1 MRIPSS
7 LRIQFDNNVRIFYFV
22 VFPSPP
28 EFGRWKMK
36 RISTGIKGLDDMLH
50 GGLIPG
56 RPYAIT
62 GPPGSGKTTL
72 GIHFLMDGIK
82 NDENVI
88 LVALDEPPNE
98 IKLNAWALGFDVASI
113 RILDA
118 VPEVKGFQRGS
129 LIKDVG
135 TVLDLQ
141 TMKDVRDI
149 RRSKILR
156 AIEVSIHSVQKM
168 LRQESDDLYDKN
180 GEVYSRVVID
190 SMTALKMF
198 GMKGEDQRILI
209 QSFLR
214 FLAELEVTSLMITQ
228 IPEPEE
234 LPTEVLLSRG
244 EIRLHKINGNT
255 KTARGISIEK
265 MRGTEF
271 DEHLRPINLSS
282 RGIEV
287 HNRKTMGD

>member
-1 MRIPSS
+1 M
-7 LRIQFDNNVRIFYFV
+7 FYFV
-22 VFPSPP
+22 VVPSPTG
-28 EFGRWKMK
+28 FGSGKMQ

-50 GGLIPG
+50 GGLIPK
-56 RPYAIT
+56 RPYVIT

-72 GIHFLMDGIK
+72 GIHFLIDGIK
-82 NDENVI
+82 HDENVI

-98 IKLNAWALGFDVASI
+98 IKLNAWSLGFDVASI

-135 TVLDLQ
+135 TVLDLH
-141 TMKDVRDI
+141 TLRDVRDI

-156 AIEVSIHSVQKM
+156 AMEVSIHSVQKM
-168 LRQESDDLYDKN
+168 LRQEADDLYDKA

-209 QSFLR
+209 QSFMR
-214 FLAELEVTSLMITQ
+214 FLAELEATSLMITQ
-228 IPEPEE
+228 IPEPED

-244 EIRLHKINGNT
+244 EIRLHKINGKIKST
-255 KTARGISIEK
+255 RGISLEK
-265 MRGTEF
+265 MRGTGF
-271 DEHLRPINLSS
+271 DEHMRPINLSS

-287 HNRKTMGD
+287 QNQKTLEG

>member
-1 MRIPSS
+1 M
-7 LRIQFDNNVRIFYFV
+7 FYFV
-22 VFPSPP
+22 VVPSPS
-28 EFGRWKMK
+28 EFGSGIMQ

-50 GGLIPG
+50 GGLIPK
-56 RPYAIT
+56 RPYVIT

-82 NDENVI
+82 HDENVI

-135 TVLDLQ
+135 TVLDMQ
-141 TMKDVRDI
+141 TMRDVRDI

-156 AIEVSIHSVQKM
+156 AMEVSIHSVQKM
-168 LRQESDDLYDKN
+168 LRQESDDLYDEE

-198 GMKGEDQRILI
+198 GMKGEDQRTLI
-209 QSFLR
+209 QSFMR
-214 FLAELEVTSLMITQ
+214 FLAEIEVTSIMITQ
-228 IPEPEE
+228 IPEPED

-244 EIRLHKINGNT
+244 EIRLHKING
-255 KTARGISIEK
+255 KAKSKRGISIEK

-271 DEHLRPINLSS
+271 DENLRPINLSS

-287 HNRKTMGD
+287 QMRKTLEG

>member
-1 MRIPSS
+1 M
-7 LRIQFDNNVRIFYFV
+7 FYFV
-22 VFPSPP
+22 VVPSPSK
-28 EFGRWKMK
+28 FGRWKMQ

-50 GGLIPG
+50 GGLIPK
-56 RPYAIT
+56 RSYVIT

-82 NDENVI
+82 HDENVI

-135 TVLDLQ
+135 TVLDLH
-141 TMKDVRDI
+141 TMRDVRDI

-156 AIEVSIHSVQKM
+156 AMEVSIHSVQKM
-168 LRQESDDLYDKN
+168 LRQEADDLYDKA
-180 GEVYSRVVID
+180 GEIYSRVVID

-209 QSFLR
+209 QSFMR
-214 FLAELEVTSLMITQ
+214 FLAELEATSLMITQ
-228 IPEPEE
+228 IPEPED

-244 EIRLHKINGNT
+244 EIRLHKINGKVKST
-255 KTARGISIEK
+255 RGISIEK

-271 DEHLRPINLSS
+271 DEHMRPINLSS

-287 HNRKTMGD
+287 QMRKILEE

>member
-1 MRIPSS
+1 M
-7 LRIQFDNNVRIFYFV
+7 FYFV
-22 VFPSPP
+22 VVPSPS

-36 RISTGIKGLDDMLH
+36 RISTGIKGLDDMLS
-50 GGLIPG
+50 GGLIPK

-62 GPPGSGKTTL
+62 GLPGSGKTTL

-82 NDENVI
+82 HDENVI

-135 TVLDLQ
+135 TVLDLH
-141 TMKDVRDI
+141 TMRDVRDI

-156 AIEVSIHSVQKM
+156 AMEVSIHSVQKM
-168 LRQESDDLYDKN
+168 LRQEADDLYDKA
-180 GEVYSRVVID
+180 GEIYSRVVID

-209 QSFLR
+209 QSFMR
-214 FLAELEVTSLMITQ
+214 FLAELEATSLMITQ
-228 IPEPEE
+228 IPEPED

-244 EIRLHKINGNT
+244 EIRLHKINKKTNT
-255 KTARGISIEK
+255 KRGISIEK

-271 DEHLRPINLSS
+271 DEHIRPINLSS

-287 HNRKTMGD
+287 QARKVIGD